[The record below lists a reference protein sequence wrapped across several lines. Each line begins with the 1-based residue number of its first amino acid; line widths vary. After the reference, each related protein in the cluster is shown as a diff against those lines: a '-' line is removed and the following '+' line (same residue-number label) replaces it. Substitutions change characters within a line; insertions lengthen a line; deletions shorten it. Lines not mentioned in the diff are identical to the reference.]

1 MGRVDDKSLTKQER
15 RYKLTLAE
23 ALKAAAEIITSG
35 RDVEMR
41 AVNGGE
47 YVIVYEL
54 KKNKVRRKAGQE
66 ESCR

>member
-1 MGRVDDKSLTKQER
+1 MTKQER
-15 RYKLTLAE
+15 RYKLTIAE
-23 ALKAAAEIITSG
+23 AINAAVEILTSG

-41 AVNGGE
+41 SVNGGE

-54 KKNKVRRKAGQE
+54 KKNRVRRTAGQDI